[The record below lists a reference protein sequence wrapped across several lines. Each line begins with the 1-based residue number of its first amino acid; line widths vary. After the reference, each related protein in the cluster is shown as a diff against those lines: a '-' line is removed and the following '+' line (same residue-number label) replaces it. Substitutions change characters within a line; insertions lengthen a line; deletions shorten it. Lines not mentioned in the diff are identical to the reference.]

1 MPLIEYI
8 DYNYKP
14 GKDELVAEYYV
25 EAKGITLEKASEH
38 IAGES
43 SIGTWTTIST
53 MSPKIAKKLKPH
65 VYYIKKKTKT
75 SGYIKIAY
83 NPELFEAGN
92 MPQIWSS
99 IAGNI
104 FGMKVIKNLRLENI
118 SFPKKIARKFKGPR
132 HGIEGIRKLVR
143 FKNRP
148 LTGTIVKPK
157 VGLNPKQHADVA
169 YNAWMGGLEVV
180 KDDENLTSMNFN
192 KFQDRI
198 IQTLKMRDLAEKE
211 TGEKKIYMPNI
222 TAETDEMLRRANF
235 VKLYGGEY
243 IMVDILTCGWS
254 GLQTIRES
262 VDQVIHA
269 HRAMHGALTKSR
281 KHGISMMTIAKCARL
296 IGVDQLH
303 IGTASVGKMEGS
315 PLEVEE
321 IEDEIEEKFFI
332 KEKNKSHILE
342 QDWHGIKPVLAVASG
357 GLHPGSIPLLLERM
371 GKNIVMQFGGGCHGH
386 PGGTKQGATAIRQA
400 LYAALHKIPLKK
412 YSLVHEELRQAVK
425 KWGVIRG

>member
-1 MPLIEYI
+1 MVEYV
-8 DYNYKP
+8 DLKYKP

-25 EAKGITLEKASEH
+25 EPNNIRLIKAAEH
-38 IAGES
+38 IAAES
-43 SIGTWTTIST
+43 SIGTWTDIST

-65 VYYIKKKTKT
+65 VYSIKPKGKKG
-75 SGYIKIAY
+75 GYIKIAY
-83 NPELFEAGN
+83 HPELFEAGS

-104 FGMKVIKNLRLENI
+104 FGMKVLKNLRLEDI
-118 SFPKKIARKFKGPR
+118 KFPKKIMKKFRGPR
-132 HGIEGIRKLVR
+132 YGIEGIRKIVR

-169 YNAWMGGLEVV
+169 YNAWMGGLDVV
-180 KDDENLTSMNFN
+180 KDDENLTSMKFN
-192 KFQDRI
+192 SFKDRI

-222 TAETDEMLRRANF
+222 TGETDEMLRRANL
-235 VKLYGGEY
+235 VKMYGGEY
-243 IMVDILTCGWS
+243 VMVDILTCGWS
-254 GLQTIRES
+254 GLQTVRES

-269 HRAMHGALTKSR
+269 HRAMHGALTKNK
-281 KHGISMMTIAKCARL
+281 KHGISMLTIAKCARL

-303 IGTASVGKMEGS
+303 VGTASVGKMEGS
-315 PLEVEE
+315 ALEVEE

-332 KEKNKSHILE
+332 KENDKRHILE
-342 QDWHGIKPVLAVASG
+342 QDWKDIKPVLAVASG
-357 GLHPGSIPLLLERM
+357 GLHPGSIPLILERM

-386 PGGTKQGATAIRQA
+386 PMGTEAGAKAIRQA
-400 LYAALHKIPLKK
+400 TYASLHKTSLEKYAEIHIELKK
-412 YSLVHEELRQAVK
+412 AIE
-425 KWGVIRG
+425 KWGVVR